1 MRVPVFKPQI
11 FVFALVSL
19 LAASCAPN
27 AAQLKSAMESDPE
40 ILYASMRKDPARFI
54 EVVNEVSELART
66 QKETKELEEG
76 FSDRRTPVLA
86 ETRTYDGSKSAP
98 VTIVEYS
105 DFQCGYCAQGHKT
118 VQALR
123 EEYGDRVRVL
133 LKHLPLERHPQ
144 ARKMAQ
150 LFEAIAQ
157 KDAAKAK
164 KFKTMLFEQQAGF
177 MPSDAERASKS
188 VEEAMAK
195 YNRRV
200 DADLKKVI
208 QSLGLKY
215 DEIKKLAESEAVAK
229 ILDADRA
236 EAHSFGFT
244 GTPAYLING
253 VPVRGAL
260 PVASFKY
267 VIDKELKTAK

>member
-1 MRVPVFKPQI
+1 MRVPIFKPQF
-11 FVFALVSL
+11 FVIALVSSM
-19 LAASCAPN
+19 AAACAPN
-27 AAQLKSAMESDPE
+27 SAQLKSAMEADPE
-40 ILYASMRKDPARFI
+40 ILYAAMRKDPARFI

-66 QKETKELEEG
+66 QKETKGLDEG
-76 FSDRRTPVLA
+76 FSDRRKPVLA
-86 ETRTYDGSKSAP
+86 ETRAYDGAKSAP

-105 DFQCGYCAQGHKT
+105 DFQCGYCAQGHST
-118 VQALR
+118 VKMLR

-150 LFEAIAQ
+150 LFEAVAQ

-164 KFKTMLFEQQAGF
+164 RFKSTLFEQQASF
-177 MPSDAERASKS
+177 MPSDAERGSKS

-200 DADLKKVI
+200 DADLKKLI
-208 QSLGLKY
+208 QSLGLNY
-215 DEIKKLAESEAVAK
+215 DEIKKLSESDSVLK
-229 ILDADRA
+229 ILEADRA

-260 PVASFKY
+260 PATSFKY
-267 VIDKELKTAK
+267 VIDRELKATK